1 MEEQGEYGMGVVA
14 VVGAQWGDEGKGKVV
29 GYLARSA
36 DVVARYSG
44 GANAGHTVVVAGHE
58 FKLHQVPTGILF
70 SGTLALVGNG
80 AVVDPPL
87 LLQELEQLKEQ
98 GVRVDGLRLSHRA
111 HVVMPYHRL
120 LDRLQEE
127 ARGAGRIGTT
137 GLGIGPAYA
146 DKVGREGIR
155 LAELVEPQALA
166 RRLREVVPHKN
177 RLLERVYGHPP
188 VDVDALIEEYT
199 RYGQALKPM
208 VTDTSSLLTRAIH
221 EGRRVLLEGAQGTLL
236 DLDQGT
242 YPYVTSST
250 TTAGGA
256 PAGLGIAPWRVRSV
270 VGVTK
275 AYATRVGEGPFPTEQ
290 PNEVGEYLRRRGREY
305 GTTTGRPRRCGWL
318 DLVVVRWAVQVNGMT
333 SLAVTLLDVLSG
345 LPEVCLG
352 VAYRRND
359 RVLTEV
365 PATLP
370 EWEQCEPVYEVLP
383 GWTEDLSGCRRWQ
396 DLPSAARRYV
406 ERIEEVT
413 GVPVC
418 LVSVGREVDAT
429 ICRFDP
435 MAEACRG

>member
-1 MEEQGEYGMGVVA
+1 MSLVA

-44 GANAGHTVVVAGHE
+44 GANAGHTVVLAGRE
-58 FKLHQVPTGILF
+58 FRLHQVPTGILF
-70 SGTLALVGNG
+70 PGTLAVVGNG

-87 LLQELEQLKEQ
+87 LLQELAELQRQ

-127 ARGAGRIGTT
+127 ARGSGRIGTT

-146 DKVGREGIR
+146 DKAGREGIR
-155 LAELVEPQALA
+155 LGELVEPQALA

-199 RYGQALKPM
+199 RYGQALRPM
-208 VTDTSSLLTRAIH
+208 VTDTSSLLARAIH

-242 YPYVTSST
+242 YPYVTSSS
-250 TTAGGA
+250 TTAAGA
-256 PAGLGIAPWRVRSV
+256 PAGLGIPPWRVRSV
-270 VGVTK
+270 VGVIK

-318 DLVVVRWAVQVNGMT
+318 DLVVVRWAAQVNGMT
-333 SLAVTLLDVLSG
+333 SLAVTLLDVLTG
-345 LPEVCLG
+345 LPEVRLG
-352 VAYRRND
+352 VAYRRNGEA
-359 RVLTEV
+359 LTEV
-365 PATLP
+365 PATLA

-383 GWTEDLSGCRRWQ
+383 GWSEDLSGCRGWQ
-396 DLPSAARRYV
+396 ELPAAARRYV

-418 LVSVGREVDAT
+418 LVSVGRDVDAT
-429 ICRFDP
+429 ISRFDP
-435 MAEACRG
+435 MAQPGRG

>member
-1 MEEQGEYGMGVVA
+1 MEEQGEHGMSVVA

-36 DVVARYSG
+36 DVVARFSG
-44 GANAGHTVVVAGHE
+44 GANAGHTVVVDGRE
-58 FKLHQVPTGILF
+58 FRLHQVPTGVLF
-70 SGTLALVGNG
+70 PGTLALVGNG

-87 LLQELEQLKEQ
+87 LLQELEELKRQ
-98 GVRVDGLRLSHRA
+98 GVQVEGLRLSHRA

-120 LDRLQEE
+120 LDRLQEQ

-146 DKVGREGIR
+146 DKAGREGIR
-155 LAELVEPQALA
+155 LAELVDPPALA

-188 VDVDALIEEYT
+188 VDLEALIEEYT

-208 VTDTSSLLTRAIH
+208 VCDTASLLVRAIQ
-221 EGRRVLLEGAQGTLL
+221 EGRRVLLEGAQGVLL

-250 TTAGGA
+250 TTAAGGA
-256 PAGLGIAPWRVRSV
+256 VGLGIAPWHVRTV
-270 VGVTK
+270 VGVMK

-290 PNEVGEYLRRRGREY
+290 PNQVGEYLRQRGREY

-318 DLVVVRWAVQVNGMT
+318 DLVVVRWAVQVSGMT
-333 SLAVTLLDVLSG
+333 SLAITLLDVLTG
-345 LPEVCLG
+345 LPEVYLG
-352 VAYRRND
+352 VAYRRNG
-359 RVLTEV
+359 RVFTEV
-365 PATLP
+365 PATLA

-383 GWTEDLSGCRRWQ
+383 GWSEELSGCRSWD
-396 DLPSAARRYV
+396 DLPVAARRYV
-406 ERIEEVT
+406 ERVEEVT

-418 LVSVGREVDAT
+418 LISVGRDLDAT

-435 MAEACRG
+435 LNSAARR